1 MIVDDDPSFLEGAQ
15 TFLSSQGYDVDMAR
29 SPDEAVE
36 MLKESG
42 ESKYQLVIVD
52 FNFEGLSK
60 TQGDEF
66 VLKNQGLFGKAKKV
80 IITGGEWLSSRRDEL
95 MSAGVV
101 FVEKSHRLPKVLQS
115 ITQEE
120 NQRWV
125 NAVKLTVSEELL
137 PRIEKLT
144 GQQVSLT
151 LVDANASPLATNVLL
166 NRLKQALIKLL
177 MARTEFDEPI
187 IYYGQKVYSAKQLA
201 NEVENDTEVGF
212 ALMGMLLS
220 EFEGSLSVD

>member
-1 MIVDDDPSFLEGAQ
+1 LIVDDDPSFLEGAQ